1 MCGKSRNSPLPPTA
15 TTVVAP
21 SNGIA
26 AARDVLNDVL
36 DGGGGD
42 GGGGLVACQ
51 KCTLQNDRKL
61 KVGFVL
67 GILMGIMTL
76 LRNILNFGMGMAR
89 RSFPIFAIFEGYYFV
104 RLHVGLG
111 SFVPSSLCL
120 CPCLSILSICWY
132 LLQIPE
138 CI

>member
-15 TTVVAP
+15 TTVAP

-26 AARDVLNDVL
+26 AARDVFNDVL
-36 DGGGGD
+36 DGGGDGGGDGGD

-76 LRNILNFGMGMAR
+76 LRNILNFGIGMAR
-89 RSFPIFAIFEGYYFV
+89 LSFPIFAILE
-104 RLHVGLG
+104 
-111 SFVPSSLCL
+111 
-120 CPCLSILSICWY
+120 
-132 LLQIPE
+132 
-138 CI
+138 